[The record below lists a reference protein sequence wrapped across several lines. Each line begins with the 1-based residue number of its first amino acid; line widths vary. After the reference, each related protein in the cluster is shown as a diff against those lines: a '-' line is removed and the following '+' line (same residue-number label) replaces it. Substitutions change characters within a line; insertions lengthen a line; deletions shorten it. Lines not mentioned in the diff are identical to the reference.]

1 MVAATVPVVSAFTST
16 FTPSALQHHHH
27 QHYAPPALNSN
38 RFLVG
43 MTEATRL
50 HASGSSTDDSS
61 SSSNNSNSVDGSFLE
76 LTSALAKVSDSTVRN
91 TRWTKLVLPKDDD
104 NDDDED
110 HLRNQGSGGSETM
123 SSSFQNQQQQEEY
136 VWVLEPADVMNGV
149 RDGPSCTVLFTGG
162 AGLGQFPHVAY
173 NELLQRISNR
183 LNAVVITAPYTIGL
197 DHFALAKDTGEK
209 LRRGLI
215 AYDNNNANDK
225 KRSGNT
231 RAQQRLVY
239 GLAHSLGCK
248 LMTIYVGAT
257 RQEYDGYGFMAFN
270 NFSFAQT
277 IKMARSFTDQIRKT
291 SSSTRGVDPNPMG
304 GSFSS
309 SDWMKNAFDL
319 AEVALGTLG
328 IDFSPNA
335 NDMNRLIQL
344 RYNENYQSKTRLF
357 VMDEDNMD
365 SSSDFLED
373 CRIQNSSSS
382 TGNDGKTDVA
392 VSGIPGGHLAP
403 VFFQWNLDDSM
414 SAAVSGYGGSIE
426 DLPPEAREMAKE
438 AMGGFQ
444 GASFGDE
451 VALNAL
457 VDEICGWIMGKPP
470 SRGPASSST
479 SNRDSSNYRIAGS

>member
-1 MVAATVPVVSAFTST
+1 MVSSLRIVLVATTTAATVAVVSAFTFT
-16 FTPSALQHHHH
+16 FTHSAIRHQQH
-27 QHYAPPALNSN
+27 QQKLSPVFNGN
-38 RFLVG
+38 RLLVG
-43 MTEATRL
+43 LNASTRL
-50 HASGSSTDDSS
+50 HASPSSTDD
-61 SSSNNSNSVDGSFLE
+61 SNSVDGSFLE
-76 LTSALAKVSDSTVRN
+76 LTSALAKASDSTVRN
-91 TRWTKLVLPKDDD
+91 TRWTKLVLSKVDDD
-104 NDDDED
+104 DDDDDED
-110 HLRNQGSGGSETM
+110 HLRNQGSDGSETAP
-123 SSSFQNQQQQEEY
+123 SSFQNQQQEEEY
-136 VWVLEPADVMNGV
+136 VWVLEPADVANGV

-162 AGLGQFPHVAY
+162 AGLGLFPHVAY

-183 LNAVVITAPYTIGL
+183 LNAVVIAAPYTIGL

-215 AYDNNNANDK
+215 AYDNNNANGK
-225 KRSGNT
+225 KRGGST
-231 RAQQRLVY
+231 QKRPVY

-248 LMTIYVGAT
+248 LQTIYLAAT

-277 IKMARSFTDQIRKT
+277 IKMARSFTDQIQKT
-291 SSSTRGVDPNPMG
+291 SSSAQGVDPNTMR

-344 RYNENYQSKTRLF
+344 RYNDNYQSKTRLF

-382 TGNDGKTDVA
+382 TGNDSNTDVA
-392 VSGIPGGHLAP
+392 VSVSRIPGGHLAP

-414 SAAVSGYGGSIE
+414 SAAASGYGGSIE

-457 VDEICGWIMGKPP
+457 VDEICGWVKITTY
-470 SRGPASSST
+470 T
-479 SNRDSSNYRIAGS
+479 SKG